1 MASELFEKMG
11 QASLPTSNNP
21 KDAALSLLKQ
31 QGFQISEG
39 CENDP
44 NALLRMVLQSGR
56 IYQNRLPMAQNIL
69 ANFMG
74 RR

>member
-1 MASELFEKMG
+1 MASELYEKIG
-11 QASLPTSNNP
+11 QASPNQPTNP
-21 KDAALSLLKQ
+21 KDAALNLLKQ
-31 QGFQISEG
+31 QGFQVSAD

-44 NALLRMVLQSGR
+44 NALLRMVLQSGKM
-56 IYQNRLPMAQNIL
+56 YQNRLPMAQNLL